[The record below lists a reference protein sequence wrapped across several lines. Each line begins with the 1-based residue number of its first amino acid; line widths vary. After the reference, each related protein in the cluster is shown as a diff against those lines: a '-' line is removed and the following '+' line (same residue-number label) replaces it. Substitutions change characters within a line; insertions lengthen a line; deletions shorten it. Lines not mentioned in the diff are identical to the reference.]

1 MAPPLSGGVATLSV
15 ARELGFEPR
24 THRLHVTL
32 IFLLGVDYIIIPDG
46 GMRGASVDFINL
58 LSFEIVSEPSMT
70 FVKAWLLIAIRWIS
84 IG

>member
-1 MAPPLSGGVATLSV
+1 MQVFSRLLQNQKIEFTPQTQWAALSAAHVNGQKIDLCLLL

-46 GMRGASVDFINL
+46 G
-58 LSFEIVSEPSMT
+58 T
-70 FVKAWLLIAIRWIS
+70 
-84 IG
+84 